1 MITLQTAAASVGIGY
16 EVAKKLCHAH
26 GLGQYLGRSRVLD
39 GDDLESL
46 RDLARGRAKRG
57 RPRRTPAELTE
68 GRFNAE

>member
-1 MITLQTAAASVGIGY
+1 MITIQTAAASVGIGY

-39 GDDLESL
+39 DEDLEVL

-57 RPRRTPAELTE
+57 RPRRTHAERRE
-68 GRFNAE
+68 AKS

>member
-1 MITLQTAAASVGIGY
+1 MITIQTAAASVGIGY

-39 GDDLESL
+39 DEDLEVL

-57 RPRRTPAELTE
+57 RPRRTPAERRE
-68 GRFNAE
+68 AQS

>member
-16 EVAKKLCHAH
+16 EVAKKLCHTH

-46 RDLARGRAKRG
+46 RDLARGRGKRG
-57 RPRRTPAELTE
+57 RPKRTPAERRE
-68 GRFNAE
+68 AQP

>member
-39 GDDLESL
+39 AEDLDAL
-46 RDLARGRAKRG
+46 RDLARGRGKRG
-57 RPRRTPAELTE
+57 RPRRTPAERRTE
-68 GRFNAE
+68 GPV

>member
-39 GDDLESL
+39 ADDLESL
-46 RDLARGRAKRG
+46 RDLARGRGKRG
-57 RPRRTPAELTE
+57 RPRRTPAERRE
-68 GRFNAE
+68 AQP

>member
-46 RDLARGRAKRG
+46 RDLARGRGKRG
-57 RPRRTPAELTE
+57 RPKRTPAERRE
-68 GRFNAE
+68 AQP